1 MGSLE
6 ISMGRRISLE
16 GPPSPS
22 SSSSLGSD
30 MEQACVEA
38 PRFVASFLLC
48 RGGHRAMYQT
58 ANGEEIFVVDCH
70 SHLWDASPEN
80 QKNKYGRGWI
90 DCFYAYHKNLSP
102 PEYVWPLE
110 KYEKYSPDDMVFDQ
124 FVKGYVD
131 LAILQPT
138 YLTDF
143 YKKGFNTIEQNSVMK
158 KAHPDRYILNGAF
171 DPRDGEAGL
180 DYLRRQKGEWD
191 IKGVKLYTAEWR
203 GN

>member
-1 MGSLE
+1 
-6 ISMGRRISLE
+6 
-16 GPPSPS
+16 
-22 SSSSLGSD
+22 
-30 MEQACVEA
+30 
-38 PRFVASFLLC
+38 
-48 RGGHRAMYQT
+48 
-58 ANGEEIFVVDCH
+58 
-70 SHLWDASPEN
+70 
-80 QKNKYGRGWI
+80 
-90 DCFYAYHKNLSP
+90 
-102 PEYVWPLE
+102 
-110 KYEKYSPDDMVFDQ
+110 MVFDQ

-143 YKKGFNTIEQNSVMK
+143 YTNGFNTIEQNSVMK

-203 GN
+203 GTSQGCKLSDPEAHIFLEEGTKLGITNTPVLQGPTSYPLNRAEL